1 MFLVHDWL
9 EKKWFAKRN
18 TFSMDPNYPLVFT
31 SKYGHLWWP
40 IILPF
45 GFWRTFYLEW
55 QIFGMTLYLF
65 FYFSQ
70 AMHEANALTKR
81 ILKYV
86 LSVVFLSFLFTFT
99 RFFEA
104 NVSYIDH
111 DNNNLTEK
119 IIALEPTEMRSNPI
133 YTSYLNWSRLI
144 VLGIIPFVL
153 LVFLNASIYKVKWKY
168 KKEYFLSLSVC
179 NTQSAI

>member
-1 MFLVHDWL
+1 M
-9 EKKWFAKRN
+9 A
-18 TFSMDPNYPLVFT
+18 
-31 SKYGHLWWP
+31 
-40 IILPF
+40 PF
-45 GFWRTFYLEW
+45 GSQLFCPLGLGGPVKGSYLEW
-55 QIFGMTLYLF
+55 QIFGMTLLF

-81 ILKYV
+81 IFKYV
-86 LSVVFLSFLFTFT
+86 FSVIFLSFLFTFT

-111 DNNNLTEK
+111 DHNNLTEK

-168 KKEYFLSLSVC
+168 KKMYFLSLSVC
-179 NTQSAI
+179 NAQWLRPYHC

>member
-1 MFLVHDWL
+1 M
-9 EKKWFAKRN
+9 KK
-18 TFSMDPNYPLVFT
+18 T
-31 SKYGHLWWP
+31 SKFQFYFPALLGP
-40 IILPF
+40 KKIIKEKLLQLANMAPF
-45 GFWRTFYLEW
+45 GGQSFCPLGLGGPVKGSYL
-55 QIFGMTLYLF
+55 FGMTNIRNDITFF

-81 ILKYV
+81 IFKYV
-86 LSVVFLSFLFTFT
+86 FSVIFLSFLFTFT

-111 DNNNLTEK
+111 DHNNLTEK

-153 LVFLNASIYKVKWKY
+153 LVFLNASIYKVK
-168 KKEYFLSLSVC
+168 
-179 NTQSAI
+179 